1 MKRNRGYKGEK
12 GKHMVVDLLTLLGYC
27 NSSSASLDWE
37 DSSPLANVYLS
48 ASVVTD
54 IFIGYSG

>member
-1 MKRNRGYKGEK
+1 MAKTKSKRGYKGEK
-12 GKHMVVDLLTLLGYC
+12 GKHMVVDFIGYC

-37 DSSPLANVYLS
+37 DISPLANVYLS

-54 IFIGYSG
+54 YIYRV